1 MLVVALTRA
10 ACDTCTG
17 VQAHA
22 EPAVAAARRAA
33 LDSLPVDDAAVAFG
47 RDLTAALDEA
57 EAHAVTF
64 TPLKVE
70 SFSADRY
77 VKVRVVSCGF
87 PSSGKKQTRVPTVR
101 CGSLSDA
108 TDRSGMSQAMCR
120 QRPVL
125 FGPHGQRTHGS
136 LTLHRL
142 VHDDSHS
149 HVKVSVKWPQNNVP
163 HGVSSMRE
171 LRPYFEAELAQS
183 SKSRYMNP
191 PNVVDSELAAFGS
204 EVEREYRLPP
214 IVSATNLLC
223 SLDEQEA
230 EKNALRAAVE
240 QQAEGEREDGG
251 TRDDEATLRFRADLV
266 LSPAEAVTRFHVD
279 SGFATWFDMLEGS
292 KDWAMCSF
300 EDGVALGLHERRP
313 LQLEEL
319 LKKPSAAVCRLR
331 AGQSLFFPAGYFHF
345 VVTRSP
351 SFGFSNNLITLGGY
365 GVATNLYQR
374 DDADW
379 AFDVERRQLLQRT
392 HRRALEAHVVRT
404 GAAPPLRSR
413 GAAAAAAAAA
423 AKDVAVAAFATE
435 GVTERTT
442 VTYRNLT
449 EVLWAS
455 M

>member
-1 MLVVALTRA
+1 M
-10 ACDTCTG
+10 
-17 VQAHA
+17 
-22 EPAVAAARRAA
+22 
-33 LDSLPVDDAAVAFG
+33 
-47 RDLTAALDEA
+47 
-57 EAHAVTF
+57 
-64 TPLKVE
+64 
-70 SFSADRY
+70 
-77 VKVRVVSCGF
+77 
-87 PSSGKKQTRVPTVR
+87 
-101 CGSLSDA
+101 
-108 TDRSGMSQAMCR
+108 
-120 QRPVL
+120 L
-125 FGPHGQRTHGS
+125 FGPHGQRTQGS

-149 HVKVSVKWPQNNVP
+149 HVKVSVKWPQKNVP
-163 HGVSSMRE
+163 HGVSCMRE
-171 LRPYFEAELAQS
+171 LRPYFEEELPQS
-183 SKSRYMNP
+183 SKSRLLNP

-204 EVEREYRLPP
+204 DLDREYRLPP

-223 SLDEQEA
+223 SLDDEEA
-230 EKNALRAAVE
+230 EKNAQRAAARQE
-240 QQAEGEREDGG
+240 ADEEGDGRG
-251 TRDDEATLRFRADLV
+251 EGDNEATLRFRADLV

-300 EDGVALGLHERRP
+300 DDGVALGLHERRP

-345 VVTRSP
+345 VVTRSA

-365 GVATNLYQR
+365 GVATSLYQR
-374 DDADW
+374 DDAAW
-379 AFDVERRQLLQRT
+379 AFDVQRRQLLQHT

-413 GAAAAAAAAA
+413 GSAAAAAAADAKSAA
-423 AKDVAVAAFATE
+423 IAAFAAA
-435 GVTERTT
+435 GVTDRTT

-455 M
+455 V